1 MGFIATYRWR
11 VAAEAEP
18 AFRERWTEITRKAL
32 QLGGLGST
40 LTRAE
45 NGEFVAIALWP
56 DQQTRTDAFTQIEAG
71 PPLAG
76 VEFLEEVR
84 LDVLEDLWTVSPF
97 KASA

>member
-18 AFRERWTEITRKAL
+18 AFRERWTDITRKAL
-32 QLGGLGST
+32 QFGAFGST

-45 NGEFVAIALWP
+45 NGEFVASALWP
-56 DQQTRTDAFTQIEAG
+56 DQQTRTDAFARIEAS

-84 LDVLEDLWTVSPF
+84 LAVVEDLWTVSPF
-97 KASA
+97 RKP